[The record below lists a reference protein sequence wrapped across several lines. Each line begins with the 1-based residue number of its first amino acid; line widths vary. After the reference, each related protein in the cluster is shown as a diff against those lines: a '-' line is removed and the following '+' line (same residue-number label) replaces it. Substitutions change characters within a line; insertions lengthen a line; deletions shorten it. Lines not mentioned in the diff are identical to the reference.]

1 MHLISEDEA
10 RRIFFPVESRPS
22 LSQWRKMR
30 ARHEL
35 PALFLEKGTFYWT
48 DELEDSLR
56 RLGMTGFA
64 TLRA

>member
-10 RRIFFPVESRPS
+10 RRIFFPEESRPS

-30 ARHEL
+30 TRYAL
-35 PALFLEKGTFYWT
+35 PALFLDKGTFYWT

-56 RLGMTGFA
+56 RLSMSGSAAVRT
-64 TLRA
+64 